1 MKYSLLLRISLM
13 LAIYLAISYFGGE
26 IGRKLTYPIRLLV
39 TFLHE
44 FGHASGALLTG
55 GSVENVQINPDGSG
69 FTRTAGGSRA
79 IILMGGYLGSAL
91 LGNLLLFIGARAK
104 TFVNIFSILLAVAML
119 TTSIIWYNSM
129 FTSITLM
136 LFAGIIILVTLKTRF
151 ARDILLFLGLTSI
164 LYIIQDFN
172 VGPSSDLSH
181 YAEVMGLF
189 PPQVWMYIWLGLAVL
204 LLIFNI
210 RLIIKLANKGRRNQD

>member
-1 MKYSLLLRISLM
+1 M
-13 LAIYLAISYFGGE
+13 
-26 IGRKLTYPIRLLV
+26 GRKLMYPIRLLV

-44 FGHASGALLTG
+44 FGHAMGALFTG
-55 GSVENVQINPDGSG
+55 GSVENVQINADGSG

-104 TFVNIFSILLAVAML
+104 TFVNVFSLLLAGAML
-119 TTSIIWYNSM
+119 ITSIIWYNSI
-129 FTSITLM
+129 FTSLTLI
-136 LFAGIIILVTLKTRF
+136 LFSAVIIFLTLKTRF
-151 ARDILLFLGLTSI
+151 ARDILLFLGLASI
-164 LYIIQDFN
+164 IYIIQDFN

-189 PPQVWMYIWLGLAVL
+189 PPQVWMYIWLGLAVV

-210 RLIIKLANKGRRNQD
+210 RLIIRLGRKETRNRN